1 MKKLLCLCMVLI
13 LSVSLL
19 ISCGNNDKTEND
31 NAIVTNSE
39 ENAVN
44 NETEI
49 EETPKTD
56 EVKTENEEK
65 PVSSTPAKKPV
76 KDNPADKPNQDISG
90 TSEKPKAYIIIEGGT
105 DESSICYHL
114 EGCSE
119 LKNAKSQ
126 HMNWEMIETLAFRQ
140 CKVCKPPKYEG
151 YIE

>member
-1 MKKLLCLCMVLI
+1 MKKLLCLCLVLI

-19 ISCGNNDKTEND
+19 VSCGNNDKTEND
-31 NAIVTNSE
+31 DAVVTSSE
-39 ENAVN
+39 ENTVN
-44 NETEI
+44 NETET

-56 EVKTENEEK
+56 EEK

-76 KDNPADKPNQDISG
+76 KDNPADKPNQDISD
-90 TSEKPKAYIIIEGGT
+90 TNEKPKAYIIIEGGT
-105 DESSICYHL
+105 AESSICYHL